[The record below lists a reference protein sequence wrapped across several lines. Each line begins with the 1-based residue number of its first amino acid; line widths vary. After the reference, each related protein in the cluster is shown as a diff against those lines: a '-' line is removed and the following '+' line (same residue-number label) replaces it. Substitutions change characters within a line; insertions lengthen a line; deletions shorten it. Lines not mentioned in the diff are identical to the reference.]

1 MEGKKNTS
9 AGYLLCLALLLFA
22 AFIVIATG
30 TAFGRF
36 RTDVDKDITFE
47 IREPLGIEVVT
58 VTDDGSG
65 NESFDPDGTHEF
77 VVAEDNKTASLEI
90 AVSNGTFSETPGE
103 SDYSAYDQKIFI
115 RVIGGNE
122 LTVGEK
128 PAELTLFIGDEKFT
142 ATAER
147 TAENT
152 LLYYENGSCWIYTF
166 EENGRELF
174 RILEGG
180 KFSRIKL
187 KLVIDLSGTGD
198 EHKAFL
204 IEPQFIT
211 EKAD

>member
-47 IREPLGIEVVT
+47 IREPLGIKVGT
-58 VTDDGSG
+58 VSDDG
-65 NESFDPDGTHEF
+65 NFDPDGTHGF
-77 VVAEDNKTASLEI
+77 VVAEDNTASLEI
-90 AVSNGTFSETPGE
+90 AVSNGIFLETPGE

-180 KFSRIKL
+180 KFSWIKL
-187 KLVIDLSGTGD
+187 ELVIDLSGTG
-198 EHKAFL
+198 EEPEAFL